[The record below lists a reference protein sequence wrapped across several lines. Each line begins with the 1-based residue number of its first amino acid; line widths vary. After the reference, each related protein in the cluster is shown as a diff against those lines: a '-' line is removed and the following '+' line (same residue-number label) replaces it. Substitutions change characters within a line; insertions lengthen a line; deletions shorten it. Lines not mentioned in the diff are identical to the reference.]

1 MRSTANSKSIRKK
14 KWLIAVG
21 VVLAAGTI
29 LFSLEKTGVTDLY
42 SASGKSTDNQIEGGI
57 NYGPPTKEEQEA
69 GDKQKEENIKREETI
84 SQNPQEG
91 KQTVNV
97 GSDEHTSELQSLMR
111 KSYAVFCY
119 TKKKNNKKTTR
130 EKYKKK

>member
-97 GSDEHTSELQSLMR
+97 VITDAGQYDGTVEVRSFVPNFYQENR
-111 KSYAVFCY
+111 KRDVEG
-119 TKKKNNKKTTR
+119 KR
-130 EKYKKK
+130 VL